1 MISGD
6 PEVIYLFNY
15 PQQSSAFPLH
25 IDLTRGLVLAASL
38 SLPSRVALETFS
50 RFTARHRWNETSVL
64 AVQKH
69 ARCQH
74 FFCPF
79 RLRIP
84 HCCLIPAGLKWHKLG
99 DSFDISDV
107 PLTHQ
112 LCVLT
117 LNFLTLTVSFRG
129 DSEEIVK
136 LCRASIQQSVR
147 ICSFGSGDDIFR
159 GDWLW
164 PKEPN
169 VSGLNKNNKGREE
182 RETRLNRWRDCAT
195 WTRRL
200 PTDALALWTKE
211 EENARDE

>member
-1 MISGD
+1 M
-6 PEVIYLFNY
+6 
-15 PQQSSAFPLH
+15 
-25 IDLTRGLVLAASL
+25 AASL

-64 AVQKH
+64 AAQKH

-74 FFCPF
+74 FFCRF
-79 RLRIP
+79 RPRIP
-84 HCCLIPAGLKWHKLG
+84 HCCLTPAGLKWHKLG

-147 ICSFGSGDDIFR
+147 IVWIGGRYFSG
-159 GDWLW
+159 
-164 PKEPN
+164 
-169 VSGLNKNNKGREE
+169 GL
-182 RETRLNRWRDCAT
+182 
-195 WTRRL
+195 
-200 PTDALALWTKE
+200 ALAEGAERLRIKQK
-211 EENARDE
+211 